1 MFSAV
6 PVLPKRFR
14 QYERIIGEEAATEIR
29 QLARELK
36 GARILHL
43 NATAFG
49 GGVAELLGTLVPLM
63 RDLGLKC
70 EWQVM
75 HGTERFFTATK
86 AMHNSLQGANEWS
99 RERGEIWQQYQ
110 RENAAAWD
118 EGLDFAG

>member
-29 QLARELK
+29 QLASELK

-63 RDLGLKC
+63 KDLGLSTD
-70 EWQVM
+70 WRVI
-75 HGTERFFTATK
+75 HGTDEFFTATK
-86 AMHNSLQGANEWS
+86 TMHNALQGAPLWTRQFGETWKRFQQLNAEEW
-99 RERGEIWQQYQ
+99 
-110 RENAAAWD
+110 
-118 EGLDFAG
+118 